1 MGTRFEQS
9 ALGQVLLTAVMAV
22 LVVCVALWNLPPGRP
37 RDELRPT
44 VGRVLLPLGLDQD
57 WALFAPDPRG
67 FSVGFSARVTLAD
80 GTERTWSPPV
90 EGRVLAPYRSYRWQK
105 FDERVRADDFA
116 GLWEPTARWV
126 ARQVAEDTDGEVRRV
141 VLVRTFRDALRP
153 GTLGPRVER
162 GSYDFYSLELSAD
175 LP

>member
-1 MGTRFEQS
+1 MGVRFEQS
-9 ALGQVLLTAVMAV
+9 LLGRLVLTAAMAV

-37 RDELRPT
+37 RDEVRPV

-57 WALFAPDPRG
+57 WALFAPDPRQ
-67 FSVGFSARVTLAD
+67 FSVGLSARVTLAD
-80 GTERTWSPPV
+80 GTERVWLPPTD
-90 EGRVLAPYRSYRWQK
+90 GVLLEPYRSYRWQK
-105 FDERVRADDFA
+105 YVERVRADDYS

-126 ARQVAEDTDGEVRRV
+126 ARQVDGDVRRV

-162 GSYDFYSLELSAD
+162 GSYDFYALD